1 MIEIEKKFI
10 LNEVAKDRLL
20 EGAEFLS
27 EKTIH
32 DEYFDTEDFSLTKK
46 DWWLR
51 SRNGQFEFKI
61 ANHEGIDRLV
71 DSYKEIEDETEVK
84 KMLNFPIEKDLKAS
98 LSEHGYTVFCA
109 FTTIRKKYQKEG
121 FGLDLDIATA
131 PNFSFEVAEIELM
144 VDNQSEAK
152 DAIDKILDFAD
163 RIGLE
168 KKRVQGKV
176 AVFLKLL
183 KPDHFKALIE
193 AGVLME
199 E

>member
-10 LNEVAKDRLL
+10 INEVTKARLL
-20 EGAEFLS
+20 ERAEFLS
-27 EKTIH
+27 EKTIY

-51 SRNGQFEFKI
+51 SRNGQFELKI
-61 ANHEGIDRLV
+61 ADHEGINRLV
-71 DSYKEIEDETEVK
+71 DSYKEIEDETEIK
-84 KMLNFPIEKDLKAS
+84 KILNFPVERNLKEL
-98 LSEHGYTVFCA
+98 LSEQKYFVFCA

-144 VDNQSEAK
+144 VNDQSEAK

-163 RIGLE
+163 HMGLE

-176 AVFLKLL
+176 SAFLKLL
-183 KPDHFKALIE
+183 KPNHFKALVD

-199 E
+199 D